1 VAGTSTGAVSW
12 VFYEGDFLLPLTTA
26 VDISTPGSY
35 ATIASLTAGSIAA
48 GTEVSSFY
56 YHTLGPDVSG
66 DVFSGSITFSAP
78 ILGVEALI
86 PNLIATNGRPGT
98 TYFST
103 NHAQGFEFGQQI
115 DSLTISPNR
124 LTLTFLNETFGAAD
138 DLRIITST
146 VPEPSSLVL
155 LSTGFVALVSR
166 YRRRSTRKVSN
177 P

>member
-1 VAGTSTGAVSW
+1 M
-12 VFYEGDFLLPLTTA
+12 
-26 VDISTPGSY
+26 DISTPSSY
-35 ATIASLTAGSIAA
+35 GTIASLTAGSIAA
-48 GTEVSSFY
+48 GTAVSSFY
-56 YHTLGPDVSG
+56 YHSFGPDVVAG

-98 TYFST
+98 TYFSA
-103 NHAQGFEFGQQI
+103 NQGQGFEFAPQI
-115 DSLTISPNR
+115 DSLTISPDR
-124 LTLTFLNETFGAAD
+124 LTLTFLNETFNAAD

-146 VPEPSSLVL
+146 APEPSSLVL
-155 LSTGFVALVSR
+155 LSTGFAALVSR